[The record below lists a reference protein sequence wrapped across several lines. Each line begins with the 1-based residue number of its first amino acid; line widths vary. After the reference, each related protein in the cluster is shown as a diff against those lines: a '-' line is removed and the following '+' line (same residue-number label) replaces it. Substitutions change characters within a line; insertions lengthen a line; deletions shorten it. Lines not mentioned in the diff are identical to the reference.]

1 MPRKRGGMKKLVI
14 LAAIAMAAL
23 SVSAQAASVT
33 TKGGYEYDKNRLS
46 DPSTLNWNVE
56 QCSHSAIT
64 PDAQARLAKLMNVPG
79 SKVRLEFCRRVL
91 TAYARGTIPYEDY
104 VQFAQSSVMA
114 PSFARA
120 LRISAS
126 SLRTT
131 QGSGQGEVVLP
142 ASAKMDSGETFKG
155 STIASHGRGRFSV
168 KSSRRSVKCSGT
180 YDLKDRRPTVTLAV
194 KCSDGRTGQAEV
206 TRAEDFMSAWGK
218 VKLSD
223 GSTGRLVV
231 GDARK

>member
-1 MPRKRGGMKKLVI
+1 MKKLVI

-46 DPSTLNWNVE
+46 DPSTLNWNIE

-64 PDAQARLAKLMNVPG
+64 PEAQERLAKLMSVPG
-79 SKVRLEFCRRVL
+79 PKVRLEFCRRVL
-91 TAYARGTIPYEDY
+91 TAYAKGAIPYEDY

-114 PSFARA
+114 PSIVRA
-120 LRISAS
+120 LRISGS
-126 SLRTT
+126 SLRTM
-131 QGSGQGEVVLP
+131 QGGGQSEIVLP

-155 STIASHGRGRFSV
+155 STVASRGRGRFSV
-168 KSSRRSVKCSGT
+168 QSSRRSVKCSGS

-206 TRAEDFMSAWGK
+206 TRASDFMSAWGK

-231 GDARK
+231 GDARKQP